1 MKKTIKDY
9 NYNDKT
15 VIIRC
20 DLNVPIE
27 NGKITDDTRIKES
40 LISIN
45 YLLEQNAKVIILSHL
60 GKIKS
65 EEDKIKNTLK
75 PVYEKLKTFLNY
87 PVYFSSETRGT
98 ELENK
103 IKNLTNKKAWESS
116 LLFVLLSEALALPFS
131 FKRITYEAHAGYIYP
146 IAPVRTLQHA
156 QAQ

>member
-9 NYNDKT
+9 NYNEKA

-75 PVYEKLKTFLNY
+75 PVYEKLKTLLNY

-103 IKNLTNKKAWESS
+103 IKNLNYG
-116 LLFVLLSEALALPFS
+116 EALLVEIQGM
-131 FKRITYEAHAGYIYP
+131 KI
-146 IAPVRTLQHA
+146 
-156 QAQ
+156 